1 MNLIVANDDGIGE
14 PGIWAL
20 ARELSPLGSVAV
32 YAPTR
37 NFSGAGMSVTLRR
50 ELRLS
55 RAAVPPGIDPGCA
68 AFTLDAPPASLAAIG
83 TAHAFG
89 GKVDG
94 LVAGIN
100 PGWNLCEAP
109 FKVSGT
115 AGAAQVA
122 VERGL
127 LGVAVSAGEATAAG
141 QYADIAAAT
150 RRLVQ
155 AIRGAFDPLPAVL
168 LNVNVPETFGP
179 DTAVRLTRPSRDP
192 TFSEFGLHE
201 YAADEQGINLRVRL
215 GDFFGRQPQPGD
227 EMHALAEGAVSIAVT
242 GRYPSDVWQ
251 YEPWTSIVR
260 EFRA

>member
-1 MNLIVANDDGIGE
+1 MNLIVANDDGIDE

-50 ELRLS
+50 EIRLC
-55 RAAVPPGIDPGCA
+55 RAAVPRGIDPACA
-68 AFTLDAPPASLAAIG
+68 AFALDAPPASLAAIG

-89 GKVDG
+89 GNVDA

-115 AGAAQVA
+115 VGAAQVA

-127 LGVAVSAGEATAAG
+127 LGVAVSAEEVAAAH
-141 QYADIAAAT
+141 QYADIATAT

-155 AIRGAFDPLPAVL
+155 AICDAFDPLPALL
-168 LNVNVPETFGP
+168 LNVNVPEVFGP
-179 DTAVRLTRPSRDP
+179 DTTVRLTRPSRNP
-192 TFSEFGLHE
+192 TFSEFGLRE
-201 YAADEQGINLRVRL
+201 CEADEHGIRLRVKL
-215 GDFFGRQPQPGD
+215 GDYFGRQPLPGD

-242 GRYPSDVWQ
+242 GRHPSDVWRS
-251 YEPWTSIVR
+251 EPWTAIVQA
-260 EFRA
+260 FRA

>member
-1 MNLIVANDDGIGE
+1 M
-14 PGIWAL
+14 
-20 ARELSPLGSVAV
+20 
-32 YAPTR
+32 
-37 NFSGAGMSVTLRR
+37 
-50 ELRLS
+50 
-55 RAAVPPGIDPGCA
+55 
-68 AFTLDAPPASLAAIG
+68 DA
-83 TAHAFG
+83 
-89 GKVDG
+89 

-127 LGVAVSAGEATAAG
+127 LGVAVSAGEAAAAR

-242 GRYPSDVWQ
+242 GRYPKRRVAVRAVDVDRPGVQ
-251 YEPWTSIVR
+251 GLEGLLRNPKGSCPEDPSPQTSARGDLCVTESFVR
-260 EFRA
+260 GRPLTDFRRRRRNLPLPLERVKNGAACI

>member
-1 MNLIVANDDGIGE
+1 MNLIVANDDGIEE

-37 NFSGAGMSVTLRR
+37 NFSGAGMSITLRR
-50 ELRLS
+50 ELRLN
-55 RAAVPPGIDPGCA
+55 RAEVPQGIVPECD

-83 TAHAFG
+83 SAHAFG
-89 GKVDG
+89 GQGDA

-109 FKVSGT
+109 FRVSGT

-127 LGVAVSAGEATAAG
+127 LGVAVSAEEVAAG
-141 QYADIAAAT
+141 HQYAAIATAT

-155 AIRGAFDPLPAVL
+155 AIDAAFDPLPAVL

-192 TFSEFGLHE
+192 TFSEFGLRE
-201 YAADEQGINLRVRL
+201 CGADEHGISLRVKL
-215 GDFFGRQPQPGD
+215 GDYFGRQPLPGD

-242 GRYPSDVWQ
+242 GRSPRDVWR
-251 YEPWTSIVR
+251 YESWMAIVQA
-260 EFRA
+260 FRA